1 MKRTRRRLLTLAA
14 APLGRVALS
23 VGLGAATVLCGVG
36 LMATAGY
43 LISRAA
49 ERPAVL
55 SLTVAI
61 VCVRFFGLARPI
73 ARYFER
79 LSSHDLALRVLAR
92 TRVRAYELIE
102 PLAPARL
109 DSYRRGDL
117 LSRLVG
123 DIDSLQN
130 LQLRGTLPP
139 LVALV
144 SGAVSVAVTAAIL
157 PAAALVLAGGL
168 VAGGLAVPLVAN
180 AVQRR
185 AGAREAVARA
195 ALTSE
200 LVETVRGASE
210 LAVYGRTDD
219 RLDVLAAADRAL
231 VRVARRAALADGAAN
246 GLGLLATGVT
256 VAGVLA
262 VAVSAHAA
270 GQLDRVLIALLALLA
285 LASFEAVQPL
295 AQSARELAETLGAGE
310 RVLDLTEREP
320 EISDPAR
327 PAPFPAEP
335 FVLALEAVR
344 ARYASTE
351 QPALEHVSLRLEPGR
366 RVALVGPS
374 GAGKTTVVN
383 LLVRFLDAEAGRVT
397 LDGRDLREYRQE
409 DVRRAIAVAGQD
421 SHIFSTTIRANVRL
435 ARPEATDDE
444 LEDALRRARILD
456 WVRTLPD
463 GWDTLVGEEGRELSG
478 GQRQRVVV
486 ARALLAD
493 ATVLVLDEPT
503 AHLDAATAERLI
515 DDVLDAAADRTV
527 LLITHR
533 PEGLDR
539 MHEIVRLPG

>member
-1 MKRTRRRLLTLAA
+1 GGRARRRQGAGAAREGSGVITTLRRLLGLAD
-14 APLGRVALS
+14 APRGRVALS
-23 VGLGAATVLCGVG
+23 VGLGAGTVAGGVG
-36 LMATAGY
+36 LMATPGY

-92 TRVRAYELIE
+92 ARVRAYELIE

-144 SGAVSVAVTAAIL
+144 SGAASVAVTAAIL

-168 VAGGLAVPLVAN
+168 VAGGVAVPLVAN

-219 RLDVLAAADRAL
+219 RLDAVVAADRAL

-246 GLGLLATGVT
+246 GL
-256 VAGVLA
+256 
-262 VAVSAHAA
+262 
-270 GQLDRVLIALLALLA
+270 
-285 LASFEAVQPL
+285 
-295 AQSARELAETLGAGE
+295 
-310 RVLDLTEREP
+310 
-320 EISDPAR
+320 
-327 PAPFPAEP
+327 
-335 FVLALEAVR
+335 
-344 ARYASTE
+344 
-351 QPALEHVSLRLEPGR
+351 
-366 RVALVGPS
+366 
-374 GAGKTTVVN
+374 
-383 LLVRFLDAEAGRVT
+383 
-397 LDGRDLREYRQE
+397 
-409 DVRRAIAVAGQD
+409 
-421 SHIFSTTIRANVRL
+421 
-435 ARPEATDDE
+435 
-444 LEDALRRARILD
+444 
-456 WVRTLPD
+456 
-463 GWDTLVGEEGRELSG
+463 
-478 GQRQRVVV
+478 
-486 ARALLAD
+486 
-493 ATVLVLDEPT
+493 
-503 AHLDAATAERLI
+503 
-515 DDVLDAAADRTV
+515 
-527 LLITHR
+527 
-533 PEGLDR
+533 
-539 MHEIVRLPG
+539 